1 MTVAIDLFL
10 RILLYFILF
19 YFILFFFFLCPGE
32 KVYAHKAVLA
42 ARCEVMS
49 AMFSGNFKEG
59 GAQQQEVDILET
71 SHDNFLALLEYLYTD
86 HAPIEDG
93 DSVGMLCFF
102 FIIFIWYF
110 LNGFLFLIGFQAHV
124 VKLGCFLE

>member
-1 MTVAIDLFL
+1 M
-10 RILLYFILF
+10 
-19 YFILFFFFLCPGE
+19 
-32 KVYAHKAVLA
+32 YAHKAVLA
-42 ARCEVMS
+42 ARCQVMS

-93 DSVGMLCFF
+93 DSVGMFSICYHLKDVPG
-102 FIIFIWYF
+102 
-110 LNGFLFLIGFQAHV
+110 GFPKGDLLGVTVALIHV
-124 VKLGCFLE
+124 VGQQFLAV